1 MTMSIKLA
9 KPLYNRG
16 VWGKV
21 SGAGFRGRFLVAGF
35 WWQVSRDRY
44 CGFSG
49 FQGAGFP
56 RGGLREAGLSRWFP
70 IGFHRGFRWRFH
82 GGGFCGFGGFGVSCR
97 GFLSGFPV
105 GVSCRC
111 RGCRFSVAGF
121 SGFELPGFPEA
132 GFLDEEIRGMFQGS
146 RFPEGGFT
154 GWFCW
159 VSGF

>member
-1 MTMSIKLA
+1 MT
-9 KPLYNRG
+9 RF
-16 VWGKV
+16 
-21 SGAGFRGRFLVAGF
+21 FREGEV
-35 WWQVSRDRY
+35 
-44 CGFSG
+44 
-49 FQGAGFP
+49 
-56 RGGLREAGLSRWFP
+56 
-70 IGFHRGFRWRFH
+70 FHRGFRWQFAVAGFSSGRLFKVRFPV
-82 GGGFCGFGGFGVSCR
+82 GVSCR